1 VKGTVWPLRETLLR
15 VFTLRNPPVGAMLV
29 LQPFLFLPV
38 WVSQVLV
45 GLADIW
51 IIVARRTVNQELTF
65 VLDANLAHSYHWQAV
80 PTFTRK
86 SGRLLARGATQHP
99 QAEILLFRFIC

>member
-1 VKGTVWPLRETLLR
+1 MWPLRETLLR

-51 IIVARRTVNQELTF
+51 IIK
-65 VLDANLAHSYHWQAV
+65 LDK
-80 PTFTRK
+80 P
-86 SGRLLARGATQHP
+86 
-99 QAEILLFRFIC
+99 